1 MITKANMPIENNLT
15 VFFDGSCPICSK
27 EIGFYKER
35 VGAGSLNWVDVS
47 DADCSLPAG
56 NRSRE
61 ELMSRFHV
69 MQVDG
74 TLLSGGAAFAE
85 LWASLPAFATL
96 GRIFKLPVLRSII
109 NIGYDFFLIVRPR
122 LQKLLFKL

>member
-1 MITKANMPIENNLT
+1 
-15 VFFDGSCPICSK
+15 
-27 EIGFYKER
+27 
-35 VGAGSLNWVDVS
+35 
-47 DADCSLPAG
+47 
-56 NRSRE
+56 
-61 ELMSRFHV
+61 
-69 MQVDG
+69 MQIDG

-122 LQKLLFKL
+122 LQKLFFKL